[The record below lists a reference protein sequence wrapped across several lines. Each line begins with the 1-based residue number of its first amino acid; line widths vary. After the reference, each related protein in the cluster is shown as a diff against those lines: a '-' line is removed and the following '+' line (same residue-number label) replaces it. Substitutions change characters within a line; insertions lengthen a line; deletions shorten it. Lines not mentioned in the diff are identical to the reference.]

1 LRHSHLLLRGLLLL
15 ATSLTGPAL
24 LAQDS
29 GTTHLTLPEAESM
42 ALRKNPRVAQAQY
55 EAKAYDEVTREF
67 RSAYLPTLQGDFTTV
82 GADSGSRLAAG
93 GLNNPVVYSRA
104 AAGLSVSQLL
114 TDFGRTSSLVDSAAL
129 TARAREQAVQS
140 TRAEVVLRTQAAYLA
155 VLRTRSLL
163 AVAQETV
170 SSRQLIADQV
180 SALFQNKLKSSLDLS
195 FANVNLADARLML
208 SSAQNNVRS
217 AEAQLARLLV
227 LPPETRFSLED
238 PHLPEQLP
246 ADSAALIQEA
256 LAQRPDLLQSR
267 LAVQSSQKFAQAERD
282 LARPT
287 VGMIG
292 TAGYVPAADGPV
304 SGTYG
309 AIGLNVRVPI
319 FNGGL
324 FRARR
329 LEAESRSAAAQ
340 SAVRDLELQIS
351 RDVRVAW
358 LNSSNAREQVSLTQ
372 QLLDQARLALDLA
385 QTRYRLGLSSIVELS
400 QSQLQYTSAEIAHAG
415 AQFDFDAQ
423 LSILN
428 YQIGRVP

>member
-1 LRHSHLLLRGLLLL
+1 MRHSHLLLRGLLLL

-170 SSRQLIADQV
+170 SSRQLVADQV

>member
-1 LRHSHLLLRGLLLL
+1 MRRLYLLLPGLLLL
-15 ATSLTGPAL
+15 AASLSGPAL

-29 GTTHLTLPEAESM
+29 GARHLTLPEAESM

-67 RSAYLPTLQGDFTTV
+67 RSAYFPTLQADFTTV

-93 GLNNPVVYSRA
+93 ALNNPVVYSRA

-140 TRAEVVLRTQAAYLA
+140 TRAEIILRTDAAYLA

-170 SSRQLIADQV
+170 SSRQLVADQV

-227 LPPETRFSLED
+227 LPPETSFSLDD

-246 ADSAALIQEA
+246 ADSAPLVQEA
-256 LAQRPDLLQSR
+256 LGQRPDLLQSR
-267 LAVQSSQKFAQAERD
+267 LALQSSQKFAQAERD

-292 TAGYVPAADGPV
+292 TTGYVPAADGPV
-304 SGTYG
+304 PGTYG

>member
-1 LRHSHLLLRGLLLL
+1 MRHSHLLLRGLLLL

>member
-1 LRHSHLLLRGLLLL
+1 LLLL